1 MTYALRLHPHQDLK
15 TEIENYVKLNQ
26 IQAGYVGTCVGSL
39 NQAVIRLADKLEIRQ
54 FHKTFEIV
62 SLVGTVST
70 NGCHLHISLS
80 DDQGAVIGGHLKEG
94 CLIHTTAEIVIVD
107 LPNTRFTR
115 EEDPESGFKEL
126 VIA

>member
-1 MTYALRLHPHQDLK
+1 MTYAFRLHPHQDLK